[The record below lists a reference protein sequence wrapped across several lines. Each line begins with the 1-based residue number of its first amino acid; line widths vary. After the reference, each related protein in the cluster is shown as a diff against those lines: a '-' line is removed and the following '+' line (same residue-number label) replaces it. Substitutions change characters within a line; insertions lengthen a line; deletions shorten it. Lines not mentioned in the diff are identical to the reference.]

1 MATRGQVYAAI
12 NEERDYQ
19 DNTKGVGTR
28 SVGDELCLLARY
40 VRKAQD
46 DLAQNGKAA
55 ALDEVRKIV
64 AMGVRCLEDQGVP
77 RRNDLGVAGP
87 LVGDPDAAESIT
99 E

>member
-19 DNTKGVGTR
+19 DNLKKGTR

-46 DLAQNGKAA
+46 DLTQNGKNA
-55 ALDEVRKIV
+55 ALDEVRKIT
-64 AMGVRCLEDQGVP
+64 AMGVRCLEDHGVP
-77 RRNDLGVAGP
+77 RRNELGLAGP
-87 LVGDPDAAESIT
+87 LVGDPDAVEPIAE
-99 E
+99 